1 MMRILHAVS
10 AVTLLAAAPAIA
22 QPDSG
27 ADKGKSVEDLHK
39 QEMAEAAKEAWP
51 KAPIEERAVSTH
63 HTANVDGRTLKYTAT
78 AGTLTIHDNS
88 GKPTQS
94 MFYTAD
100 TLDGVPGSQRPV
112 TFFYNGG
119 PGSASLWLRM
129 GSFGPE
135 RIQTVNAQYIRPAP
149 FNFGANPDTLLGSTD
164 LVFIDAPGTGYSRAL
179 GDAKG
184 SDFYGVDEDADAFAR
199 AIIRYI
205 SKNNRWGSPKF
216 LFGESYGTTR
226 SGALA
231 YQLQERGVALN
242 GVMLLSSIMNYGRRQ
257 PGLDR
262 DYLNYLPSFATT
274 AWYHH
279 KMANPPATVAEA
291 AAEARAFAEG
301 PYASALEKGQTI
313 SPEER
318 DRVAEQMSK
327 LTGLSPQFI
336 ENADLR
342 VSLSQFRKELLRDQ
356 RETVGRFDS
365 RYTGVDTDASGDSP
379 DFDASD
385 AAITGGFVGVEHNY
399 LANTLGYHT
408 DLQYRLS
415 ASDEKGFD
423 WDWKHQVPGSRW
435 KLNDPNTALDLAA
448 AMRMNPYLK
457 VLSLNGYYDMATP
470 FFGTEYD
477 LDHMM
482 LEPAQQR
489 NLEFRYYPSGHM
501 VYLNPDALH
510 QMRLDVQN
518 FIDEAVAGAR

>member
-1 MMRILHAVS
+1 MRFLHALS
-10 AVTLLAAAPAIA
+10 AVALVAAVPAIA
-22 QPDSG
+22 QPASDP
-27 ADKGKSVEDLHK
+27 DKGKSLEDMHS
-39 QEMAEAAKEAWP
+39 QEMAEAAKAAWAN
-51 KAPIEERAVSTH
+51 APVDERTVSSH
-63 HTANVDGRTLKYTAT
+63 HSVSVDGRTLKYTAT
-78 AGTLTIHDNS
+78 AGTLTIHDTS
-88 GKPTQS
+88 GKPVQS
-94 MFYTAD
+94 IFYTAD
-100 TLDGVPGSQRPV
+100 TLDGAPGSRRPI

-149 FNFGANPDTLLGSTD
+149 FNFGANPDTLLGTTD

-184 SDFYGVDEDADAFAR
+184 SDFYGVDQDADAFAR

-231 YQLQERGVALN
+231 YQLQQRGVSLN

-262 DYLNYLPSFATT
+262 DYINYLPSYATT

-291 AAEARAFAEG
+291 AAEARAFAQGE
-301 PYASALEKGQTI
+301 YASALEKGQTI

-318 DRVAEQMSK
+318 DRVADDMSK

-385 AAITGGFVGVEHNY
+385 AAITGGFVGVANNY
-399 LANTLGYHT
+399 LLNELGYQT

-415 ASDEKGFD
+415 ARDEKGFD
-423 WDWKHQVPGSRW
+423 WDWKHKAPGTYFT
-435 KLNDPNTALDLAA
+435 LNDPNTALDLAA
-448 AMRMNPYLK
+448 AMRINPYLK

-482 LEPAQQR
+482 LEPAQQK

-518 FIDEAVAGAR
+518 FIGEAVANAR